1 MINLALNDSMFSTL
15 TEIAASEHKTLEQ
28 LFDDWIEDYLDA
40 KAAERA
46 EAIAEQIEKGEMET
60 ISWEQ
65 AKRELHEM
73 DS

>member
-1 MINLALNDSMFSTL
+1 MINLALNDGIFSTL

-28 LFDDWIEDYLDA
+28 LFDDWIEDYLDK

-46 EAIAEQIEKGEMET
+46 DQTLARIRSGEEKTYTLEQVEKM
-60 ISWEQ
+60 
-65 AKRELHEM
+65 LHEM